1 MGSPHLRS
9 DSLFNQPHASWLSTS
24 SRVNDLLCGVT
35 EEPLDMSTEDMA
47 SLLPPS
53 SPEAQSAAID
63 AVASALRL
71 PNFFNFDSLFRVDAV
86 VAAKGHELFSLLQ
99 IFLNDGLAQYQQ
111 WASSHPDAF
120 SKYGTHR

>member
-47 SLLPPS
+47 RKMSVSPYDVPDKLYRIMSLLWTSDRVFRDQNGAPITTLRVRWRSAGSHIIDTFAYWKEEFKEFEEKREPP
-53 SPEAQSAAID
+53 Q
-63 AVASALRL
+63 
-71 PNFFNFDSLFRVDAV
+71 PNRE
-86 VAAKGHELFSLLQ
+86 GE
-99 IFLNDGLAQYQQ
+99 
-111 WASSHPDAF
+111 
-120 SKYGTHR
+120 